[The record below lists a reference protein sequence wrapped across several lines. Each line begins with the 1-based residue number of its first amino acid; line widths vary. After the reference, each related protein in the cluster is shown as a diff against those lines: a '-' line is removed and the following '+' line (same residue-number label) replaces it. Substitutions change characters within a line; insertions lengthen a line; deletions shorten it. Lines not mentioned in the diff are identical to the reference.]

1 MPHDENA
8 RYLNRKTP
16 VRYPFSERQTGSNLQ
31 THIEHGGNW
40 KRLFREQHRIVK
52 APCRPQDNHTR
63 VLKRGFEVE
72 RDKGIVLNYKDQP
85 TVKRA

>member
-1 MPHDENA
+1 LKQKRNLPFGE
-8 RYLNRKTP
+8 
-16 VRYPFSERQTGSNLQ
+16 PFSEGQTGSHLQ
-31 THIEHGGNW
+31 THIKYGGNW

-72 RDKGIVLNYKDQP
+72 RDKGIVLNHEDQQ
-85 TVKRA
+85 RA